1 VVELYVVP
9 VFPFFSLSFFSNNQM
24 KKLPGIV
31 VFSALI
37 ILCSHSYAQSG
48 NSREKIK
55 KINTADDIPKGQ
67 KLFLDVHHLGPG
79 KVTFDDVAKAHAR
92 DLAVQGKYGAHFIK
106 YWFDAANGDIYCLV
120 YSNDSQTMQKAHAE
134 AHGLLA
140 DDIYLVTGGPEAV
153 IKGDKNLYMDLHEL
167 GAGKVKAE
175 NVAAMHQKDL
185 AVQSKYGAN
194 FVNYWVSE
202 RDGLFI
208 CLVEASDTSALLN
221 THREAHG
228 LMPKYVNQVKQG
240 E

>member
-1 VVELYVVP
+1 
-9 VFPFFSLSFFSNNQM
+9 M

-31 VFSALI
+31 VFSALF

-55 KINTADDIPKGQ
+55 KINSSVDIPKGQ

-79 KVTFDDVAKAHAR
+79 KVTFADVAKAHAR
-92 DLAVQGKYGAHFIK
+92 DLAVQGKYSAHFIK

-134 AHGLLA
+134 AHGILA
-140 DDIYLVTGGPEAV
+140 DDIYLVTGGPEGV

-167 GAGKVKAE
+167 GVGKVKAE
-175 NVAAMHQKDL
+175 NVAAMHKKDL